1 MIDAV
6 GVLIEFVTYLEL
18 VKIDALTVGMFVYR
32 TRLDDQ
38 RRILVILRVKVYGD
52 PVKSRRSKPVAH
64 RSRAVGIE
72 AKHREDSPCAHRTRI
87 IIAWDTAGFVAIIQP
102 EELARDTLCAPCLLG
117 EVGEEVGISDVGLIS
132 WVVVLL
138 IEDALELVDEL
149 AFTSHELRKTTDIVG
164 DVEAIVPRVPFVEA
178 WVRLEV
184 ATEGGVEG
192 REELPIGEDRT
203 K

>member
-1 MIDAV
+1 M
-6 GVLIEFVTYLEL
+6 
-18 VKIDALTVGMFVYR
+18 
-32 TRLDDQ
+32 
-38 RRILVILRVKVYGD
+38 YGD
-52 PVKSRRSKPVAH
+52 LVKSRRSKPVAH

-87 IIAWDTAGFVAIIQP
+87 IIAWDTAGFVAIILAKK
-102 EELARDTLCAPCLLG
+102 LARDTLCTPCLLG

-132 WVVVLL
+132 WVIVLL
-138 IEDALELVDEL
+138 VEDALELVDEL
-149 AFTSHELRKTTDIVG
+149 AFTSHEFCETTDIVG
-164 DVEAIVPRVPFVEA
+164 DVEAIVPGVPFVKA

-192 REELPIGEDRT
+192 GEELPIGEDRT

>member
-1 MIDAV
+1 M
-6 GVLIEFVTYLEL
+6 
-18 VKIDALTVGMFVYR
+18 
-32 TRLDDQ
+32 
-38 RRILVILRVKVYGD
+38 LR
-52 PVKSRRSKPVAH
+52 
-64 RSRAVGIE
+64 
-72 AKHREDSPCAHRTRI
+72 
-87 IIAWDTAGFVAIIQP
+87 
-102 EELARDTLCAPCLLG
+102 APCFLG

-138 IEDALELVDEL
+138 IEHALELVDEL

-164 DVEAIVPRVPFVEA
+164 DVEAIVPGVPFVEA
-178 WVRLEV
+178 WIRLEV